1 MSVLT
6 HVFDVDIKEIE
17 DDFREDGSQPL
28 YGSVLNSLLV
38 QHWDEFTDPIVE
50 FKSEKVY
57 GIFRD
62 LVHSKTISGT
72 FYRGVEDHEHFEHL
86 QAGDQIDYRSCL
98 TTWFPDI
105 PEYVDTDIL
114 KITCHNVAGL
124 EIFDL
129 GKVVK
134 IVLCECKLNVLYRN
148 DKIIEVSL

>member
-6 HVFDVDIKEIE
+6 HVFDIDLREIE
-17 DDFREDGSQPL
+17 DEWREIDMEL
-28 YGSVLNSLLV
+28 KYGSVLNDILV
-38 QHWDEFTDPIVE
+38 QHWDEFANPIVE

-72 FYRGVEDHEHFEHL
+72 FYREVEDHEHFEHL

-98 TTWFPDI
+98 TTWLPGI
-105 PEYVDTDIL
+105 PEDTDIL
-114 KITCHNVAGL
+114 KITCQNVAGL
-124 EIFDL
+124 EIYAL

-134 IVLCECKLNVLYRN
+134 VVLCECKLNVLYRN
-148 DKIIEVSL
+148 DFIIEVSL

>member
-1 MSVLT
+1 MSVPT

-17 DDFREDGSQPL
+17 DESQPL
-28 YGSVLNSLLV
+28 YGSVLNSVLV

-72 FYRGVEDHEHFEHL
+72 FYREVEDNEHFEHL

-98 TTWFPDI
+98 TTWLPKI

-114 KITCHNVAGL
+114 KITCQNVAGL
-124 EIFDL
+124 EIYDL

-134 IVLCECKLNVLYRN
+134 VVLCECKLNVLYRN
-148 DKIIEVSL
+148 DKIIEVDL